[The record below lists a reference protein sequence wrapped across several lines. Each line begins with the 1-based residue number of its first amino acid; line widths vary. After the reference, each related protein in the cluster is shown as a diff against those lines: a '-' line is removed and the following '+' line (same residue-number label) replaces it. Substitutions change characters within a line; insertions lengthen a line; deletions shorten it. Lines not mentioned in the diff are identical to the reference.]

1 MFRAVAAAPLI
12 SIFRVCIGIP
22 PSCPPESA
30 AAAAMAAGES
40 PGANAI
46 PGMGAG
52 FRSML
57 SLACEGGD
65 RTTGEKAGKIDVSK
79 RRMIFSKRYS

>member
-1 MFRAVAAAPLI
+1 
-12 SIFRVCIGIP
+12 
-22 PSCPPESA
+22 
-30 AAAAMAAGES
+30 MAAGES